1 MLERKKLT
9 GTVSLNGHTEYALNA
24 QLGVKNTKGLLSFTP
39 KFDITIPQKRM
50 EYEGIIEMKPMKSL
64 MIDMSAKG
72 FIANDITLK
81 GKQTDITS
89 HPKNLKIILNY
100 LLFVLNNLR
109 FYPVNCFIFN
119 CSYLIRGKE
128 LGIR

>member
-1 MLERKKLT
+1 MKKFT
-9 GTVSLNGHTEYALNA
+9 GTVSLNGRTEYALNA

-64 MIDMSAKG
+64 LIDMSAKG
-72 FIANDITLK
+72 FIANDINLK
-81 GKQTDITS
+81 GKQTDIASPLKT
-89 HPKNLKIILNY
+89 KIILNF

-119 CSYLIRGKE
+119 CSYLIWGKE
-128 LGIR
+128 PGIR